1 MFVNQSPQAQRY
13 TLARWNEAR
22 QNRNLPRV
30 FPPRKFVDLYNSL
43 NINRDVN
50 SITND
55 HVTHKPRLGA
65 SSDYISYEDAFPNN
79 RPLRISADSSTPA
92 STTASTQSSSTIT
105 SMVMETRGNKRVNE
119 DVGGSDLSRR
129 RGGDSMEVGG
139 SDGHSIHEA
148 PISEAPGQSGHN
160 AASDGGF
167 DSAQGP
173 KSYLKHCGYSYEEG
187 YRTYEKS
194 HRYKSW
200 ALPFQFQAADGD
212 NKHVTGP
219 LAYIPVDSIKSYMSP
234 REFALIPAG
243 SHVVECSATIELLN
257 SSTSFQTGGSDPD
270 IATAQHVR
278 TGLLGIDLT
287 KKLRGGGVAAYNIQ
301 TGMKAT
307 IKSDSYN
314 SADFVKYQY
323 GSWQLNSDATNPWDT
338 SELPGCAYG
347 IPYVN
352 DNYFTIFNISDAG
365 ATAAGF
371 TEETSLGH
379 EYVTS
384 YLTEFNLNDKL
395 WDEIVHYKYKFRH
408 APIGTPFP
416 PAELYN
422 TDFNNQTGHD
432 TRFSNRRV
440 VSGIS
445 ADGTNT
451 YANQFVSTTTGNVSL
466 VEYDDNAIEKGGINR
481 IGSAM
486 TEPARQPTLFFGM
499 RGIGKITADLDS
511 RRAEVWVDAA
521 VEYIVHFRMVIKLP
535 ASPNRFTQPGRL
547 NVQMENAVTGT
558 TAKSDGSNNLSTF
571 RRVVTYNLKHS

>member
-1 MFVNQSPQAQRY
+1 M
-13 TLARWNEAR
+13 
-22 QNRNLPRV
+22 PRV
-30 FPPRKFVDLYNSL
+30 FPPRQFVDLYNTL

-50 SITND
+50 STTND

-65 SSDYISYEDAFPNN
+65 VSDYISYEDAFPNN
-79 RPLRISADSSTPA
+79 NPLRISADSTTNSPSTS
-92 STTASTQSSSTIT
+92 STVTTQQPSSSTIT
-105 SMVMETRGNKRVNE
+105 SMVETRGNKRGNQE
-119 DVGGSDLSRR
+119 AGGSDINRR
-129 RGGDSMEVGG
+129 RGPDAMEDGG
-139 SDGHSIHEA
+139 GHGNGVHES
-148 PISEAPGQSGHN
+148 PISEDPGHSGHN

-200 ALPFQFQAADGD
+200 ALPFEFQAASAN
-212 NKHVTGP
+212 NKFVTTP
-219 LAYIPVDSIKSYMSP
+219 LAYIPVDNIKSYMTP

-243 SHVVECSATIELLN
+243 SHIVECSAVIELLN

-287 KKLRGGGVAAYNIQ
+287 KKLRGGGVSSYNIAA
-301 TGMKAT
+301 GMKAT
-307 IKSDSYN
+307 IAREYYN
-314 SADFVKYQY
+314 SDDFVKYQY
-323 GSWQLNSDATNPWDT
+323 GSWQLNSDAANPWDT

-352 DNYFTIFNISDAG
+352 DNYFTIYNLSDAG

-371 TEETSLGH
+371 TEGTSLGH

-395 WDEIVHYKYKFRH
+395 WDDVVHYKYKFRD
-408 APIGTPFP
+408 ARIGTPFP
-416 PAELYN
+416 AAELY
-422 TDFNNQTGHD
+422 TSAFNNQTGHD

-440 VSGIS
+440 VSNVVAGGS
-445 ADGTNT
+445 NT
-451 YANQFVSTTTGNVSL
+451 YTNNFVSTSTANVSL
-466 VEYDDNAIEKGGINR
+466 VQYNDNAIEKGGINR
-481 IGSAM
+481 VGSAM
-486 TEPARQPTLFFGM
+486 SEPARQPTLFFGM
-499 RGIGKITADLDS
+499 RGIGKIAADLDS
-511 RRAEVWVDAA
+511 RRADTWVDAA
-521 VEYIVHFRMVIKLP
+521 VEYIVHFRMVIRLP

-547 NVQMENAVTGT
+547 NVQIENAVTGT
-558 TAKSDGSNNLSTF
+558 TNKSDGSNNLNTF
-571 RRVVTYNLKHS
+571 QRNVTYNLKHS

>member
-1 MFVNQSPQAQRY
+1 M
-13 TLARWNEAR
+13 
-22 QNRNLPRV
+22 
-30 FPPRKFVDLYNSL
+30 YNTL

-65 SSDYISYEDAFPNN
+65 SSDYISYDDAFPNN
-79 RPLRISADSSTPA
+79 EPLRVSEDNSSTT
-92 STTASTQSSSTIT
+92 STTTQQPTSSSTIT
-105 SMVMETRGNKRVNE
+105 SMVETRGNKRPNE
-119 DVGGSDLSRR
+119 GVGGSDHSRR
-129 RGGDSMEVGG
+129 RGPDSMEDGGGEGG
-139 SDGHSIHEA
+139 SVHES

-200 ALPFQFQAADGD
+200 ALPFAFQAADG
-212 NKHVTGP
+212 NSKFVTTP
-219 LAYIPVDSIKSYMSP
+219 LAYVPVDNIKSYMTP

-243 SHVVECSATIELLN
+243 SHVVECSAVVELLN
-257 SSTSFQTGGSDPD
+257 SSTSFQTGGSEPD

-278 TGLLGIDLT
+278 TGLLGVDLT
-287 KKLRGGGVAAYNIQ
+287 KKLRGGGIASYSIAA
-301 TGMKAT
+301 GMQAT
-307 IKSDSYN
+307 IAGQFYN

-323 GSWQLNSDATNPWDT
+323 GSWQLNSDEANPWDT

-371 TEETSLGH
+371 SEATSLGH

-384 YLTEFNLNDKL
+384 CLTEFNLNDKL
-395 WDEIVHYKYKFRH
+395 WDDVVHYKYKFRD
-408 APIGTPFP
+408 ARIGTPFP
-416 PAELYN
+416 AAELYVSP
-422 TDFNNQTGHD
+422 FNNQTGHD
-432 TRFSNRRV
+432 TRFSNRRQ
-440 VSGIS
+440 VSGFN
-445 ADGTNT
+445 ANGTNT
-451 YANQFVSTTTGNVSL
+451 YANAFVNTTTANVSL
-466 VEYDDNAIEKGGINR
+466 VQYNDDAIEKGGINR
-481 IGSAM
+481 VGSAM
-486 TEPARQPTLFFGM
+486 SEPARQPSLFFGM
-499 RGIGKITADLDS
+499 RGIGKVAADLGS
-511 RRAEVWVDAA
+511 RRATTWVDAA
-521 VEYIVHFRMVIKLP
+521 VEYIVHFRMIVRLP

-547 NVQMENAVTGT
+547 NVQIENAVTGT
-558 TAKSDGSNNLSTF
+558 TGKSDGTNNLNSLQ
-571 RRVVTYNLKHS
+571 RNVTYNLKHA